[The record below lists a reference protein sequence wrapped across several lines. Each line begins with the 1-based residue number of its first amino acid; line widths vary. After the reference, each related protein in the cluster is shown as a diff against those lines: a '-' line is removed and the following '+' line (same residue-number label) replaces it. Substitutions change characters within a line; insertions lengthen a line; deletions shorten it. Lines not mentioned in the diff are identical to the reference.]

1 MTRFGKAAAM
11 AGLLLGLAAAG
22 VALTMDR
29 GPAGAPPSAT
39 PDAKEQPSIVDRAS
53 RPEPELTLP
62 AAFHG
67 TWAST
72 LADCGGAG
80 WVRIEAGG
88 FRAPDSVAVLRE
100 PVAIVRETTPG
111 GVAAATIVARV
122 EQMSEGETGTGRVR
136 MSRAG
141 EHLYMSNAD
150 AVGEAEHW
158 QLRNVRCPEPAQ
170 DETPADSPN

>member
-1 MTRFGKAAAM
+1 MTRFRKAAAIT
-11 AGLLLGLAAAG
+11 GLLLGLAAAG
-22 VALTMDR
+22 AALTMDR
-29 GPAGAPPSAT
+29 GPARAPPSAA
-39 PDAKEQPSIVDRAS
+39 PDAKEERPIVDRVG

-72 LADCGGAG
+72 LADCDGAG

-88 FRAPDSVAVLRE
+88 FRAPDSVAALRD
-100 PVAIVRETTPG
+100 PVEIVRETTPG

-122 EQMSEGETGTGRVR
+122 DQMSEGETGTGRVR

>member
-1 MTRFGKAAAM
+1 MTRFGKAAAI

-22 VALTMDR
+22 VALTMGR
-29 GPAGAPPSAT
+29 GPASAPPSET
-39 PDAKEQPSIVDRAS
+39 PDAEEERPIVDRVS
-53 RPEPELTLP
+53 RPEPQLTLP

-67 TWAST
+67 TWAPT

-88 FRAPDSVAVLRE
+88 FRAPDSVAALRA
-100 PVAIVRETTPG
+100 PVEIVRETTPV
-111 GVAAATIVARV
+111 GVAAASIVARV

-158 QLRNVRCPEPAQ
+158 QLRNVRCPDPAS
-170 DETPADSPN
+170 ETPTDLPN